1 MILKMIWPS
10 IKTFFSSHGLNDKAL
25 KMKILKTPFLPL
37 FLLVF
42 SLNGL
47 AQESSQTNNPKLER
61 LESLSQEQKALLKE
75 RREII
80 KSLRADFKASLNET
94 QSAIL
99 KNDSMDKRQRRKAFV
114 ESLTEEQRALYRAMR
129 EEVHQSRGDYHKSLS
144 EDQKRKIKQRHK
156 HKRKHHQGVEEP
168 FSPAPP
174 APPESPEPIKN
185 EEYNFI

>member
-1 MILKMIWPS
+1 
-10 IKTFFSSHGLNDKAL
+10 
-25 KMKILKTPFLPL
+25 MKKLKTSFLPL

-47 AQESSQTNNPKLER
+47 AQESSHTNNPKLER

-99 KNDSMDKRQRRKAFV
+99 KNDTMDKRQRRKAFV

-129 EEVHQSRGDYHKSLS
+129 EQVHQSKGDYHKSLS
-144 EDQKRKIKQRHK
+144 EDQKRKIKQRYK
-156 HKRKHHQGVEEP
+156 RKRKHHHNGAEEP

-185 EEYNFI
+185 EEDNFI

>member
-1 MILKMIWPS
+1 M
-10 IKTFFSSHGLNDKAL
+10 
-25 KMKILKTPFLPL
+25 
-37 FLLVF
+37 
-42 SLNGL
+42 
-47 AQESSQTNNPKLER
+47 
-61 LESLSQEQKALLKE
+61 KE

-156 HKRKHHQGVEEP
+156 HKRNHNHKRVEEP
-168 FSPAPP
+168 FSVPP

-185 EEYNFI
+185 DEGNII

>member
-1 MILKMIWPS
+1 
-10 IKTFFSSHGLNDKAL
+10 
-25 KMKILKTPFLPL
+25 MKILKTPFLPL

-114 ESLTEEQRALYRAMR
+114 ESLTEEQRALSVRCEKKYINLEGTTTKAFLR
-129 EEVHQSRGDYHKSLS
+129 
-144 EDQKRKIKQRHK
+144 IKK
-156 HKRKHHQGVEEP
+156 EK
-168 FSPAPP
+168 
-174 APPESPEPIKN
+174 
-185 EEYNFI
+185 